1 MKKLYI
7 DHYAKRLEHRKIKVD
22 YLENYN
28 KKVKLWQLR
37 FERLKETKSKSW
49 SNKDLKTALKSLKTN
64 KTRDPSGLTNELFK
78 HPVIGSDLEN
88 AILKLVN
95 GIKTHFY
102 VPQIMQLSNITTI
115 YKRKMSKHSL
125 ESDRG
130 IFSLS
135 VFKKIID
142 RLIYQEKYPLVDQLM
157 TDSNIGSRKGKN
169 IKNHLF
175 IIYGLINSVLKG
187 ESGCVDIHIYDIIKA
202 FDALWLSDC
211 MNDLWDTLPHSARD
225 DKLGLVFQTSKEN
238 LVAVNTAVGQTDRT
252 TIPEI
257 VAQGETW
264 GPMLCSNSVDK
275 VGKFCQE
282 DDQFFLYKK
291 LVKIIPLACVDDLL
305 SVSPCGYQSIKMNTT
320 INTIIE
326 LKKLKF
332 HIPEAGKKSKCIL
345 SMLVNQALP
354 ALV

>member
-1 MKKLYI
+1 
-7 DHYAKRLEHRKIKVD
+7 
-22 YLENYN
+22 
-28 KKVKLWQLR
+28 
-37 FERLKETKSKSW
+37 
-49 SNKDLKTALKSLKTN
+49 
-64 KTRDPSGLTNELFK
+64 
-78 HPVIGSDLEN
+78 
-88 AILKLVN
+88 
-95 GIKTHFY
+95 
-102 VPQIMQLSNITTI
+102 
-115 YKRKMSKHSL
+115 MSKHSL

-175 IIYGLINSVLKG
+175 IIYKLINSVLKG

-211 MNDLWDTLPHSARD
+211 MNDLWDTLPHSVRD

-257 VAQGETW
+257 VAQGGTW
-264 GPMLCSNSVDK
+264 GLMLCSNSVDK
-275 VGKFCQE
+275 VGKFCKE

-305 SVSPCGYQSIKMNTT
+305 SVSPCRMWIP
-320 INTIIE
+320 IN
-326 LKKLKF
+326 KN
-332 HIPEAGKKSKCIL
+332 HQHD
-345 SMLVNQALP
+345 N
-354 ALV
+354 